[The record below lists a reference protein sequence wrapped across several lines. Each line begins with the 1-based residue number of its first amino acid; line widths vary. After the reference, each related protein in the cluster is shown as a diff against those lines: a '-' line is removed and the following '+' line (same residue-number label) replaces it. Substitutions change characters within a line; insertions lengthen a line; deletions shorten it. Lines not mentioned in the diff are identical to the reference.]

1 MKAIVKFERNEFA
14 KNVRKLYEKGELKI
28 KRKEMKKMTIR
39 NDGISNTLT
48 RVTKTICYMKMIRIC
63 AIRGR
68 SDGDWHNSLHN
79 QRIEIGGQTSN

>member
-14 KNVRKLYEKGELKI
+14 KKVRKLYEKGELNI

-48 RVTKTICYMKMIRIC
+48 RVTKDNMLYEDD
-63 AIRGR
+63 
-68 SDGDWHNSLHN
+68 SDMCDK
-79 QRIEIGGQTSN
+79 RRE

>member
-14 KNVRKLYEKGELKI
+14 KKVRKLYEKGELNI

-48 RVTKTICYMKMIRIC
+48 KITKDNMLDEDDSEM
-63 AIRGR
+63 
-68 SDGDWHNSLHN
+68 SDKKKE
-79 QRIEIGGQTSN
+79 R